1 MLLEGKN
8 AILYGA
14 GGPIGGAVARAF
26 AREGAAVH
34 LTGRTAERL
43 DRLAEAIR
51 SAGGR
56 AETACFD
63 VFDGAGAAVRDH
75 ADAVAARA
83 GSIDVSFSLVPMSV
97 KQGTPLVEMAAAD
110 VERPVVDAVRALFLT
125 ARAAAPHMIRQGSGV
140 ILTFGGYGDPVPLV
154 GGLQVAFG
162 AVEALRR
169 GLARELGPHGIR
181 VLTLQTGGIAETI
194 SDDFE
199 GRDAIVAG
207 IEGRTMLGRGATLD
221 DVANAAV
228 FAASDLARSMTGTK
242 LNLTCGSVVD

>member
-8 AILYGA
+8 VILYGA
-14 GGPIGGAVARAF
+14 GGPIGSAVARAF

-43 DRLAEAIR
+43 ERLADDIR

-56 AETACFD
+56 AETARFD
-63 VFDGAGAAVRDH
+63 VFDEAAVRDH

-83 GSIDVSFSLVPMSV
+83 GSIDVSFSLVPMSE

-110 VERPVVDAVRALFLT
+110 VERPMVHAVRAVFLT

-169 GLARELGPHGIR
+169 GLARELGTHGIR
-181 VLTLQTGGIAETI
+181 VLTLQTGGIVETI
-194 SDDFE
+194 ADDFE
-199 GRDAIVAG
+199 GRDAVVAG

-221 DVANAAV
+221 DVANVAV

-242 LNLTCGSVVD
+242 LNLTCGAEVD